1 MGIAHKNEEIQQY
14 FKFHDEV
21 LRYRVCRTIG
31 KDEAVVI
38 SDDEQEEEVDVKCAL
53 LPEPDLDIPSTASS
67 SQSEASQSD
76 TEPVENGSERS
87 ASPQPGPS
95 GLQLSAVV
103 SIPEELMR
111 KSSFERQYDDMMLC
125 ASKLNPDGYE
135 SDTEPEPCV
144 VQPVAYDTSDV
155 IVLSDDDEYI
165 DVQYSQMV
173 IEEVQ
178 QELEDD
184 VELVELPDLGEE
196 EEDTSLWALK
206 LKPDVDATRRY
217 KKRAKE
223 AKEEKEA
230 SKRERPDAFEKQNHH
245 HHHKKHRSSSS
256 RSSEE
261 ENLAVQRED
270 AGKESSLKVVLKRNS
285 TDAKCDVIE
294 TKTVDAK
301 KPSRHTTESSKDSKR
316 DAGDAK
322 KLHRH
327 TTEPIA
333 STSSPAVEPIPS
345 TSKHSKEPTPSSSR
359 HTTNGPSTSA
369 ARHTHEPTPSTSSK
383 HTKEPTPSTSR
394 YTNGPV
400 ASTSRHTAE
409 PTPSTSR
416 QSYEPATPSTSK
428 HRDSVTEPERNRQA
442 IDDKTKKPPQQKQP
456 EDEPNRLKNRRHS
469 VANWTEIGPHRTSG
483 TIEIAMPEKPKPPSK
498 EASKPAVAGEN
509 SSSNAST
516 APEESTAASAPKSNL
531 KRRGSVSS
539 VGEVQAMIQKKL
551 KRRYS
556 GKWCA
561 AP

>member
-1 MGIAHKNEEIQQY
+1 MVSDSESSDDDCSEPYEWFLHRLYHKDHKIIPIREKPKIIGRGKDANCQFKPGKYFLVSRNHCMVQIVDGKPTITDCHSRRGTFVNGDRIDKFQPGRIELKEGDLVGIAHKNEEIQQY
-14 FKFHDEV
+14 FKFHDDV

-38 SDDEQEEEVDVKCAL
+38 SDDEQDVEVDVKCAI

-144 VQPVAYDTSDV
+144 VQPVPYDTSDV

-223 AKEEKEA
+223 AKEEKETSKLKPDVDATRRYKKRAKEAKEEKEA

-245 HHHKKHRSSSS
+245 HHH
-256 RSSEE
+256 
-261 ENLAVQRED
+261 
-270 AGKESSLKVVLKRNS
+270 
-285 TDAKCDVIE
+285 
-294 TKTVDAK
+294 
-301 KPSRHTTESSKDSKR
+301 
-316 DAGDAK
+316 
-322 KLHRH
+322 
-327 TTEPIA
+327 
-333 STSSPAVEPIPS
+333 
-345 TSKHSKEPTPSSSR
+345 
-359 HTTNGPSTSA
+359 
-369 ARHTHEPTPSTSSK
+369 
-383 HTKEPTPSTSR
+383 
-394 YTNGPV
+394 
-400 ASTSRHTAE
+400 
-409 PTPSTSR
+409 
-416 QSYEPATPSTSK
+416 
-428 HRDSVTEPERNRQA
+428 
-442 IDDKTKKPPQQKQP
+442 
-456 EDEPNRLKNRRHS
+456 
-469 VANWTEIGPHRTSG
+469 
-483 TIEIAMPEKPKPPSK
+483 
-498 EASKPAVAGEN
+498 
-509 SSSNAST
+509 
-516 APEESTAASAPKSNL
+516 
-531 KRRGSVSS
+531 
-539 VGEVQAMIQKKL
+539 
-551 KRRYS
+551 
-556 GKWCA
+556 
-561 AP
+561 